1 MHGEILLGA
10 NVLAFRVSQRLFSVI
25 KKKYEHDK
33 SLGFYVNMYNLTL
46 YTMRLMFLVSWEF
59 MCCFTWFCWRNIMC
73 NWDSCEKF
81 SLCEWFQFMCKCVVM
96 QCKFVQVLAL
106 RVSKRPFQLSK
117 KKCEHDRFLGFFVN
131 MSWAACLQC
140 L

>member
-46 YTMRLMFLVSWEF
+46 
-59 MCCFTWFCWRNIMC
+59 
-73 NWDSCEKF
+73 
-81 SLCEWFQFMCKCVVM
+81 
-96 QCKFVQVLAL
+96 
-106 RVSKRPFQLSK
+106 
-117 KKCEHDRFLGFFVN
+117 
-131 MSWAACLQC
+131 
-140 L
+140 